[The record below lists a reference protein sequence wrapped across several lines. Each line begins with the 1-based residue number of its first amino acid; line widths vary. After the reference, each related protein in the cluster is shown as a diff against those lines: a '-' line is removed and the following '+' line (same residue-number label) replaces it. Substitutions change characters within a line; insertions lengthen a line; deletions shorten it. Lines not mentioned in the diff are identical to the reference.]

1 MGKIERKKRKFL
13 KEKCVSLQPK
23 QQKKTTMKRISLI
36 MLVAAVVGLTVTSCR
51 KEPHDAYLESSG
63 TRVKEVTIKGSDWV
77 TDDPTVK
84 YAYKNVDWEVLT
96 DHVVYDGNVNVY
108 VYENGHQCPLPYVY
122 PMGFVTY
129 TDGTTDFLVENLR
142 FNVETGRV
150 TIIMQDMDESV
161 PNLGYN
167 TPEMT
172 FRIVATAPINYIIQQ

>member
-1 MGKIERKKRKFL
+1 MKKIL
-13 KEKCVSLQPK
+13 LSL
-23 QQKKTTMKRISLI
+23 
-36 MLVAAVVGLTVTSCR
+36 LVAAAMGLTATSCT
-51 KEPHDAYLESSG
+51 KEVYIESSG
-63 TRVKEVTIKGSDWV
+63 TRVAEV
-77 TDDPTVK
+77 TVK
-84 YAYKNVDWEVLT
+84 YDDWEQDDPNVNYVYCTVDWDVLSE
-96 DHVVYDGNVNVY
+96 HVIYDGNVNVY

-161 PNLGYN
+161 PDLGYN